1 MTYEL
6 TVPER
11 LLTWLDVERVFK
23 QKTQLWTHLPEGVH
37 SVDCYHDGVDIA
49 HSVDEITVEAW
60 LNGIFGKA
68 FSVQPAQLHLRAG
81 NGEYPVRLERVLA
94 PIAARR
100 LLPLYPLWR
109 EVAYLPVDESSA
121 PYFQNLPVPFAGGP
135 RMVSFHSF
143 KGGVGRTT
151 ALMTYVTARLHA
163 VDAQKSVKVLVVDA
177 DLEAPGV
184 TFWLDETNRPQ
195 VSFIQFLEA
204 MHYPPVSAAASLDF
218 FAEQLRKTSLDVGGQ
233 QRELFV
239 LPAALDLVEIQD
251 MPVQPGHLARN
262 PDNPWILTDRL
273 HALGKRLGVDA
284 VFMDLRAG
292 LSEFASPV
300 IFDPRVEH
308 YFVTTVAK
316 QSVSGLC
323 EVLRRLHAFNSSQVR
338 EQPKPSVVISLLTKS
353 WRESSV
359 YGEAKELIESAYP
372 LPNRGRGN
380 EVAMDEGVEWLEADF
395 SESLMAIGSVR
406 EAFDVLRTSSLYGN
420 GAQQWAASANTVQA
434 VGMPSIQTAA
444 SRADLAK
451 ALHEFCEKEHAE
463 HSRTDD
469 WLVTEP
475 LRNLGKHFAKDIPN
489 AVVVGAKGAGK
500 TFTYLQICQSKK
512 WSAYLQRVGEGSPD
526 VDGMSPRTI
535 FPVLWSSNVEGVAK
549 NAVTNARASG
559 LKYLGLGAENLM
571 LSDIE
576 RRIQTNLESDAVH
589 WDDFWASLIASA
601 LGCPGSG
608 LREINQRLFAA
619 SKSVVL
625 VFDGVEDVFKK
636 PNEPKQ
642 IKAIESLLKLVNRL
656 GELPN
661 QAIGALVFV
670 RVDYVQATIKQNL
683 GQFLSRFSAF
693 ALTWNPESFLRL
705 AYWVCA
711 KANVLNGATVS
722 QAQTL
727 SVEELIEKLM
737 DLWGQKLG
745 RTDSKEGH
753 SARWVYAALC
763 DLTGRF
769 QARDLVRFFGFAAKE
784 ENKNP
789 NDFWAD
795 RVLSPESIRKAV
807 PLCSVQK
814 VQEATLEIEPL
825 KNWSERMETDH
836 ITERSIPFSAA
847 SVGLQAE
854 ELAVLRELGVIYE
867 DVDPSLGDKRLFL
880 PEIYRAGLK
889 FDLSGGRPKIQALL
903 KKNLGKMPF

>member
-1 MTYEL
+1 M
-6 TVPER
+6 
-11 LLTWLDVERVFK
+11 WN
-23 QKTQLWTHLPEGVH
+23 
-37 SVDCYHDGVDIA
+37 
-49 HSVDEITVEAW
+49 
-60 LNGIFGKA
+60 LNHF
-68 FSVQPAQLHLRAG
+68 
-81 NGEYPVRLERVLA
+81 VRNMR
-94 PIAARR
+94 
-100 LLPLYPLWR
+100 
-109 EVAYLPVDESSA
+109 
-121 PYFQNLPVPFAGGP
+121 
-135 RMVSFHSF
+135 
-143 KGGVGRTT
+143 
-151 ALMTYVTARLHA
+151 
-163 VDAQKSVKVLVVDA
+163 
-177 DLEAPGV
+177 
-184 TFWLDETNRPQ
+184 
-195 VSFIQFLEA
+195 
-204 MHYPPVSAAASLDF
+204 
-218 FAEQLRKTSLDVGGQ
+218 
-233 QRELFV
+233 
-239 LPAALDLVEIQD
+239 
-251 MPVQPGHLARN
+251 
-262 PDNPWILTDRL
+262 
-273 HALGKRLGVDA
+273 
-284 VFMDLRAG
+284 
-292 LSEFASPV
+292 
-300 IFDPRVEH
+300 
-308 YFVTTVAK
+308 
-316 QSVSGLC
+316 SG
-323 EVLRRLHAFNSSQVR
+323 A
-338 EQPKPSVVISLLTKS
+338 
-353 WRESSV
+353 
-359 YGEAKELIESAYP
+359 
-372 LPNRGRGN
+372 
-380 EVAMDEGVEWLEADF
+380 
-395 SESLMAIGSVR
+395 
-406 EAFDVLRTSSLYGN
+406 
-420 GAQQWAASANTVQA
+420 
-434 VGMPSIQTAA
+434 
-444 SRADLAK
+444 
-451 ALHEFCEKEHAE
+451 
-463 HSRTDD
+463 
-469 WLVTEP
+469 
-475 LRNLGKHFAKDIPN
+475 
-489 AVVVGAKGAGK
+489 
-500 TFTYLQICQSKK
+500 
-512 WSAYLQRVGEGSPD
+512 
-526 VDGMSPRTI
+526 
-535 FPVLWSSNVEGVAK
+535 
-549 NAVTNARASG
+549 
-559 LKYLGLGAENLM
+559 
-571 LSDIE
+571 
-576 RRIQTNLESDAVH
+576 
-589 WDDFWASLIASA
+589 
-601 LGCPGSG
+601 
-608 LREINQRLFAA
+608 
-619 SKSVVL
+619 
-625 VFDGVEDVFKK
+625 KK

-745 RTDSKEGH
+745 RTDSKEAH